1 MPRTPDPDLR
11 ERILAAAAP
20 LFYAHGVQA
29 VGMAQV
35 VEAAGC
41 GKNALY
47 RHFGSKADL
56 VAAYLTAFGAQ
67 RDAAVAAVLEHRD
80 DPADALVALTREVAD
95 NAADPRFQGCAV
107 RNYLREIRRYDDAP
121 GRVATDLL
129 DAWRARVGA
138 LAARLDVADPEV
150 LAERICLVHDG
161 VLGGATR
168 TPALAGETAVALVR
182 DLVYGA
188 V

>member
-1 MPRTPDPDLR
+1 MARTPDPDLR

-56 VAAYLTAFGAQ
+56 VAAYLARFGEQ
-67 RDAAVAAVLEHRD
+67 RDAAVAAALHGHD
-80 DPADALVALTREVAD
+80 DPADALVELTREIAGL
-95 NAADPRFQGCAV
+95 ASHPRFQGCAV

-121 GRVATDLL
+121 GLVATELL
-129 DAWRARVGA
+129 ESWRARIGG
-138 LAARLDVADPEV
+138 LAARLDVADPAG

-161 VLGGATR
+161 IYGGASQS
-168 TPALAGETAVALVR
+168 PALVAETAVGLVR
-182 DLVYGA
+182 DLVHGA